1 MRSRRESGLSPL
13 GCPYCDRT
21 FTRQEHRERHIH
33 SHTKTKPF
41 TCEVCKKKYGRRDV
55 YQRHLRSQHP
65 EQTSLLAVDRR
76 KGQGAC
82 DSCHSR
88 KVKCN
93 SVEHSCER
101 CLREGVNCTF
111 LRTLGDQTTH
121 ASSQINSVQCSVPDL
136 SSHANFLDLQGP
148 SSNPAWQQESGGSSQ
163 GALLST
169 PSVNLPFQD
178 GSFAED
184 FTSGLLDFDFT
195 QTASYFDFNI
205 LDQIPP
211 FPSLDLLP
219 TPPVSERPPESQS
232 SRVKGAYARLQ
243 AYASPT
249 DISRPASPAAKADHE
264 SWLHRLGKKQKVH
277 YDPLV
282 INVFLNLFRVHV
294 ATIFRCF
301 DGFAVADTTPV
312 ELWTSMASV
321 GALYCTTPGSV
332 KIAKSLYNHA
342 RILLLSK
349 VHHRRPSP
357 DDDQLGILQ
366 TYMLLELFGYLSG
379 DDRFHEIAEVYHWE
393 MVQII
398 STFKLWS
405 PSSVERE
412 AERKMTIEGVCILEC
427 YRVTI
432 LHGSATFSVPPP
444 GVSAGSGIFASA
456 NGQAGP
462 SDGCL
467 MAQLRWIMSTN
478 PILLPTE
485 DVFSPAVIYDMWS
498 LCCLSLLLPWAAIK
512 TTVQNDPPVV
522 DYSRSRRREV
532 LELALH
538 KWFTITNG
546 QTPIP
551 TLMLF
556 HMVSLNLHVSVSKIQ
571 NLARRHCGEPK
582 PSPATTSSIGSG
594 TLSSTDI
601 FPSKI
606 DQLNALWHAKQIIA
620 LAVNLRQDNS
630 KPIPIAEGPH
640 FGYCVYFS
648 ALTLWYAEWQC
659 SSPDFEDPRSQIA
672 VHGAAA
678 SLNIAIDVLSA
689 SPVQIAKRFIPTL
702 QSLVG
707 NAPG

>member
-1 MRSRRESGLSPL
+1 MKPRRESGPSQL

-21 FTRQEHRERHIH
+21 FMRQEHRERHIH

-41 TCEVCKKKYGRRDV
+41 TCEVCKRKYGRRDV

-65 EQTSLLAVDRR
+65 EQTSLLAIDKR

-93 SVEHSCER
+93 PAEHSCER
-101 CLREGVNCTF
+101 CLQEGINCTF
-111 LRTLGDQTTH
+111 LRTLGNQTTH
-121 ASSQINSVQCSVPDL
+121 ASSQINSVQDSIP
-136 SSHANFLDLQGP
+136 HANFLDLQGP
-148 SSNPAWQQESGGSSQ
+148 SSNPAWHQDSGGSSQ

-178 GSFAED
+178 VGFAED
-184 FTSGLLDFDFT
+184 FTPGLLDFDFT

-219 TPPVSERPPESQS
+219 TPPVSERPPEPQS

-249 DISRPASPAAKADHE
+249 DLSRPASPAARADHE
-264 SWLHRLGKKQKVH
+264 SWLHRLGRKQKVQ

-282 INVFLNLFRVHV
+282 INVFLNLFRVYM
-294 ATIFRCF
+294 ATTFRCF
-301 DGFAVADTTPV
+301 DGFAVTDSTPV

-321 GALYCTTPGSV
+321 GALYCTTPGSI

-349 VHHRRPSP
+349 VHHRITSP
-357 DDDQLGILQ
+357 NDDQLGTLQ

-405 PSSVERE
+405 PSNSERE
-412 AERKMTIEGVCILEC
+412 AERKTTIEGICILEC

-432 LHGSATFSVPPP
+432 LHGSATFGVPPP
-444 GVSAGSGIFASA
+444 GVSAGSSISISA

-462 SDGCL
+462 SDGGL

-478 PILLPTE
+478 PTMPPPE
-485 DVFSPAVIYDMWS
+485 DIFNPAEIYDMWS

-512 TTVQNDPPVV
+512 TTVQNDQPTF
-522 DYSRSRRREV
+522 DYSRRREV
-532 LELALH
+532 LESALH
-538 KWFTITNG
+538 KWFTITRG

-571 NLARRHCGEPK
+571 NLARRYCGEPK
-582 PSPATTSSIGSG
+582 PSPATTSSMGSG

-606 DQLNALWHAKQIIA
+606 DQLNALWHAKQIIE
-620 LAVNLRQDNS
+620 LAVSLRQDISNS
-630 KPIPIAEGPH
+630 ISVAEGPH
-640 FGYCVYFS
+640 FSYCVYFS
-648 ALTLWYAEWQC
+648 ALTLWYAEWH
-659 SSPDFEDPRSQIA
+659 SLSPDFEDPRSQISEN
-672 VHGAAA
+672 GAAA

-689 SPVQIAKRFIPTL
+689 SPVQIAKKFIPTL

-707 NAPG
+707 NVPG